1 MTVRETVKKFDAYKY
16 YGIIGLL
23 SVIVVFFMPF
33 ISSEIGME
41 LNLPDTAA
49 GWVIYLI
56 TKALVVAINLAI
68 FYSFMEQAKLNVRD
82 NPKYLEANEILDRY
96 FKEVRPI
103 PMSPEEWTR
112 KQYRGK
118 GISLGITTLLSAV
131 ALTNAVLSFDA
142 VTMITYL
149 FTIVMGVIFGV
160 IQMGTAEDYWTG
172 QYWEYAIYI
181 RDQKEPKEAMA
192 EVQEH
197 EVLSTNNKQT
207 DNNVPI
213 NCVPNILESCNSR
226 NSTCSNNLP
235 TVLGTS
241 ASMDSILDR
250 TLNSSNTNPACA
262 GVTIKE
268 TL

>member
-1 MTVRETVKKFDAYKY
+1 MTVREAVKKFDAYKY

-33 ISSEIGME
+33 ISSKIGME
-41 LNLPDTAA
+41 LNLPNTAA

-56 TKALVVAINLAI
+56 TKALVVAINLVI
-68 FYSFMEQAKLNVRD
+68 FHSFMEQAKLNVRD
-82 NPKYLEANEILDRY
+82 NPKYIEANEILDRY
-96 FKEVRPI
+96 FKDVRPI

-149 FTIVMGVIFGV
+149 GTITGGVLFGV
-160 IQMGTAEDYWTG
+160 FQMGAAEDYWTG

-181 RDQKEPKEAMA
+181 RDQKEPKKPMA
-192 EVQEH
+192 EIQEN
-197 EVLSTNNKQT
+197 EVLSTNKQT
-207 DNNVPI
+207 DNDVPI
-213 NCVPNILESCNSR
+213 NCVPDILEPSNSR

-235 TVLGTS
+235 TVLGAS
-241 ASMDSILDR
+241 VSMDSILDR
-250 TLNSSNTNPACA
+250 TLNSSDTNPASS
-262 GVTIKE
+262 GVTITK

>member
-41 LNLPDTAA
+41 LNLPNTAA

-82 NPKYLEANEILDRY
+82 NPKYIEANEILDRY

-112 KQYRGK
+112 QQYRGK

-131 ALTNAVLSFDA
+131 ALTNAVLSFNA

-149 FTIVMGVIFGV
+149 FTIVMGVIFGFV
-160 IQMGTAEDYWTG
+160 QMGTAENYWTG

-181 RDQKEPKEAMA
+181 RDQKEPKEALA
-192 EVQEH
+192 EVQEN
-197 EVLSTNNKQT
+197 EVLSTNQQT
-207 DNNVPI
+207 DNSVPN
-213 NCVPNILESCNSR
+213 NCVPDILESCNSR
-226 NSTCSNNLP
+226 NTDSSNNLP

-241 ASMDSILDR
+241 ASMDNILDR
-250 TLNSSNTNPACA
+250 TPHASNTSSDSA
-262 GVTIKE
+262 GPTITE

>member
-1 MTVRETVKKFDAYKY
+1 MTVKETVKKFEAYKF

-41 LNLPDTAA
+41 LNLPDTAT

-82 NPKYLEANEILDRY
+82 NPKFIEANEILDRY
-96 FKEVRPI
+96 FKDVKPI
-103 PMSPEEWTR
+103 PMGPEEWTR

-131 ALTNAVLSFDA
+131 ALTNAVLSFNV

-160 IQMGTAEDYWTG
+160 IQMGSAENYWTG

-181 RDQKEPKEAMA
+181 RDQKEPKQPMA
-192 EVQEH
+192 EVQKN
-197 EVLSTNNKQT
+197 EVLSTNQQT
-207 DNNVPI
+207 DVSVPTNLVPDLLEPSNCRDTDSSNNV
-213 NCVPNILESCNSR
+213 
-226 NSTCSNNLP
+226 P
-235 TVLGTS
+235 TVLGAS
-241 ASMDSILDR
+241 VSMDNILDR
-250 TLNSSNTNPACA
+250 TFNSSNTSPACS
-262 GVTIKE
+262 GVNITE